1 MCSWIFFLFS
11 VHLVVVRS
19 RLHYRR
25 TNPVCEFCAH
35 NCRIFQ
41 PHTHD
46 NNHNNNN
53 NVKRTE
59 AYAGFEKH
67 RKMKESRSYIRISG
81 RWWSYLARMHTH
93 AWYSVCRVRCL
104 WRWAMGTNGEWRIC
118 CCEKGIANERE
129 LKWRLLRRRRQK
141 EYNIAGL
148 SVYLWRWSNR
158 SNNIIH
164 AYEFVQCQCNASNNA
179 RNGLLQYDAMLANEE
194 E

>member
-35 NCRIFQ
+35 NFRIFQ

-67 RKMKESRSYIRISG
+67 RKMEESRSYIRISG

-93 AWYSVCRVRCL
+93 AWYSVCRVDACGDE
-104 WRWAMGTNGEWRIC
+104 RWEQMANGGSVVAKKVSPTKGNWSGGC
-118 CCEKGIANERE
+118 CGDDDRK
-129 LKWRLLRRRRQK
+129 
-141 EYNIAGL
+141 NITSPDWVFIYGGGATEATISYTHMNL
-148 SVYLWRWSNR
+148 Y
-158 SNNIIH
+158 
-164 AYEFVQCQCNASNNA
+164 NAS
-179 RNGLLQYDAMLANEE
+179 AMRTTTHVTGYYNTMRC
-194 E
+194 